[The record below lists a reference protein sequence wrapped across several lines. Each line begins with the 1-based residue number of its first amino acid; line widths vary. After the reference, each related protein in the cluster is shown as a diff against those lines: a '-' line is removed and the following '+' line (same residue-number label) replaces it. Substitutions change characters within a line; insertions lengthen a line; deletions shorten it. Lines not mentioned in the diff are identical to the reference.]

1 MTYLIYS
8 VIFVVIIA
16 SLILAFFLNKHKS
29 AKVLKVERN
38 QEKPVIEEVKKKN
51 VQEFTIINKKL
62 EIKPSVVEKTEIK
75 PDESAPENDEK
86 EAIFED
92 FHLDDLT
99 TDKNVFDLTK
109 PKFNI
114 NNDKARSFS
123 FDDDDDFNDDEDDAD
138 DDFAEIEKTY
148 QEFLNRRRN
157 ESRRST
163 YIQKK
168 QPKSDY
174 TFDNFKEDYFEKN
187 VDVDEI
193 IGKMTPEMKNVLLS
207 KILERKDYDGDDF
220 V

>member
-29 AKVLKVERN
+29 VKVLKVERN
-38 QEKPVIEEVKKKN
+38 QEKPVVEEVKKKN

>member
-123 FDDDDDFNDDEDDAD
+123 FDNDDDFNDDEDDAD

>member
-123 FDDDDDFNDDEDDAD
+123 FDDDDDFNDDEEDAD

-187 VDVDEI
+187 VDVNEI

>member
-75 PDESAPENDEK
+75 PDESAPEDDEK

>member
-123 FDDDDDFNDDEDDAD
+123 FDDDDDFNDDEDDVD

-168 QPKSDY
+168 QAKSDY

>member
-38 QEKPVIEEVKKKN
+38 QEKPVVEEVKKKN

-62 EIKPSVVEKTEIK
+62 EIKPSVVEKIEIK

>member
-168 QPKSDY
+168 
-174 TFDNFKEDYFEKN
+174 T
-187 VDVDEI
+187 
-193 IGKMTPEMKNVLLS
+193 T
-207 KILERKDYDGDDF
+207 
-220 V
+220 

>member
-8 VIFVVIIA
+8 VIFVVIIT

>member
-62 EIKPSVVEKTEIK
+62 EIKPSVVEKIEIK